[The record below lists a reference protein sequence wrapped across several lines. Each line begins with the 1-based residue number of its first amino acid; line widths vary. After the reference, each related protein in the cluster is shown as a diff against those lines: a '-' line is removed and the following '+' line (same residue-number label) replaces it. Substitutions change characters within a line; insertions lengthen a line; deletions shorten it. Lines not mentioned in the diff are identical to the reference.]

1 MSALRSNA
9 PGSKGTRR
17 APTEPQLS
25 WLRRGL
31 DEPGGKL
38 PLFDARGQ
46 RVNHQTVESCIKAG
60 WAERWF
66 DNPLKPDWLVC
77 RLTESGRAVA
87 AEPPLQGE
95 DVTPPPEAVH
105 PASCQAGAE

>member
-1 MSALRSNA
+1 MSALRSNG
-9 PGSKGTRR
+9 PRLNGTRR
-17 APTEPQLS
+17 APTDPQLS

-46 RVNHQTVESCIKAG
+46 RVNHQTVESCVRAG

-66 DNPLKPDWLVC
+66 DNPLKPDWLIC
-77 RLTESGRAVA
+77 RLTDLGRAVA
-87 AEPPLQGE
+87 AGMPIELE
-95 DVTPPPEAVH
+95 EATPPPEA
-105 PASCQAGAE
+105 ARSESR